1 MKKGFAVLLACLI
14 CLASCSA
21 PTAPEKASSGID
33 SYMGEWQIYTNSEAD
48 GGAIGSVT
56 FEKTGEDSISVAF
69 ADFIGGVDITGVKS
83 ARFTKAG
90 IHIAESVETVQNH
103 GEDIVLYFDFEQ
115 GEGLKE
121 SVVIDFIVPGDA
133 PRHAL
138 ESLYLF
144 R

>member
-1 MKKGFAVLLACLI
+1 MKKVYTVLLACLI

-33 SYMGEWQIYTNSEAD
+33 SYMGTWQIYTNSEAD

-69 ADFIGGVDITGVKS
+69 ADFTGGVDITGVKN
-83 ARFTKAG
+83 AKFTEDSVAYG
-90 IHIAESVETVQNH
+90 VETVKDD
-103 GEDIVLYFDFEQ
+103 EREIVLHFNLTKDAA
-115 GEGLKE
+115 GKE
-121 SVVIDFIVPGDA
+121 SVVIYFIEPDSEYSF
-133 PRHAL
+133 AL